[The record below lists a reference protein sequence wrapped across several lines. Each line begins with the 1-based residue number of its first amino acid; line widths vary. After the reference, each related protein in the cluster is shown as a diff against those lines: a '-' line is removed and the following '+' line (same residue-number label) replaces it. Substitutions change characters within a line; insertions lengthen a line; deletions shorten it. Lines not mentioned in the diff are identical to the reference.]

1 MTIGQAF
8 LKPRISPLRALLL
21 AATSA
26 LVSSPSLAQQC
37 SDAEQARLRELDRTW
52 AEATSRGDRAQLE
65 AIFADDFASSDI
77 NGTQNKATTID
88 AAVRAAEQ
96 TRASRQ
102 TPPPTVYDH
111 YVITCTPTSAVITHR
126 ATTTTVQ
133 DGKEQTS
140 YFRSVHV
147 LEKRGGRWQV
157 VGNAGHALTDA
168 AVLLYI
174 ENDWNDARKRK
185 DVAWFD
191 RIITNDATAVTA
203 AGAILTKAQFLE
215 SIRADK
221 SVLESIELLEPAVRV
236 NGNTAIVTG
245 VNRFRG
251 RDEQGKAFDRRVRF
265 TGTYIKRD
273 GRWLVWAFQGTAIP

>member
-1 MTIGQAF
+1 MRAYVIAVMTAV
-8 LKPRISPLRALLL
+8 
-21 AATSA
+21 
-26 LVSSPSLAQQC
+26 VSSPALSQQC
-37 SDAEQARLRELDRTW
+37 SDAEKARLRELDKAW

-77 NGTQNKATTID
+77 NGTQTKATTID
-88 AAVRAAEQ
+88 AAVRAAER
-96 TRASRQ
+96 TRASGQ
-102 TPPPTVYDH
+102 APPPTVYDN

-126 ATTTTVQ
+126 ATTTNVQ
-133 DGKEQTS
+133 NGKEQIS

-174 ENDWNDARKRK
+174 ENDWNEARKRK

-191 RIITNDATAVTA
+191 RIITDDATAVTTG
-203 AGAILTKAQFLE
+203 GAILTKAQFLE
-215 SIRADK
+215 SIRTDN

-236 NGNTAIVTG
+236 EGNTAIVTG
-245 VNRFRG
+245 INRFRG
-251 RDEQGKAFDRRVRF
+251 RDEQGKPFDRRVRF

-273 GRWLVWAFQGTAIP
+273 GRWVAWAFQGTSIP

>member
-1 MTIGQAF
+1 MRAYVLAVMTAV
-8 LKPRISPLRALLL
+8 
-21 AATSA
+21 
-26 LVSSPSLAQQC
+26 VSSPALSQQC
-37 SDAEQARLRELDRTW
+37 SDDEKARLRELDKAW
-52 AEATSRGDRAQLE
+52 AEATNRGDRAQLE

-88 AAVRAAEQ
+88 AAVRAAERS
-96 TRASRQ
+96 RASGQ
-102 TPPPTVYDH
+102 TVPPTVYDN

-126 ATTTTVQ
+126 ATTTNVKN
-133 DGKEQTS
+133 GKEQIS

-191 RIITNDATAVTA
+191 RIITDDATAVSTG
-203 AGAILTKAQFLE
+203 GAILTKAQFLE
-215 SIRADK
+215 SIRTDK
-221 SVLESIELLEPAVRV
+221 SVLESIELLEPSVRV
-236 NGNTAIVTG
+236 DGNTAIVTG
-245 VNRFRG
+245 INRFRG
-251 RDEQGKAFDRRVRF
+251 RDEQGKPFDRRVRF

-273 GRWLVWAFQGTAIP
+273 GRWLAWAFQGTSTP